1 MSLLFHRHL
10 MEPRGRREGYL
21 RARRRR
27 RGRSLIHQQPLFN
40 CSAGNGPHGYKGQW
54 LKQSRSLEVLTIKI
68 LNGDGEFE
76 DKKNIFER
84 LKI

>member
-1 MSLLFHRHL
+1 MGDEKAACGPGGGDAAEASSTSSL
-10 MEPRGRREGYL
+10 YL
-21 RARRRR
+21 TVVQ
-27 RGRSLIHQQPLFN
+27 GM
-40 CSAGNGPHGYKGQW
+40 GPHGYKGQW

-68 LNGDGEFE
+68 LNGNGEFE